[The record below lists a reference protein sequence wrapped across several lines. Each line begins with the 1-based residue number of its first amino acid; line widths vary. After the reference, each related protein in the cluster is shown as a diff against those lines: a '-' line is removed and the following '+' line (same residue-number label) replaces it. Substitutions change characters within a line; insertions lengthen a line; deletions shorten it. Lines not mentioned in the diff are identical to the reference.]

1 MSGMRIF
8 DLESRPKL
16 RQPPP
21 VTVNGMVIDQAAI
34 AREAQHHP
42 AGSAREA
49 GEAAARALV
58 IRHLLLEEAARLEIE
73 GVPEIDDEGRRETP
87 EEARISTL
95 LRQEV
100 QVPEADEAAARRFYT
115 QNQRRFTSPDLYE
128 AAHILFSAD
137 AADPVAYGR
146 AREQALAAL
155 ARLAEQPQRFAAM
168 ARDVS
173 ACPSAASGGN
183 LGQVTGD
190 AVTPAFAEALRRAEP
205 GRVHPEPVETP
216 YGVHVLRLERRIAG
230 RVLPFEMVEERIRE
244 WLGARVWRHAVRQY
258 VSILVGRAEIGGI
271 ELGGA
276 QSPLVQ

>member
-8 DLESRPKL
+8 DLENRPRL
-16 RQPPP
+16 QPPP
-21 VTVNGMVIDQAAI
+21 AVTVNGTVIEQAAI

-58 IRHLLLEEAARLEIE
+58 IRHLLLEEAERLGIE
-73 GVPEIDDEGRRETP
+73 GVPETDGEGRRETP
-87 EEARISTL
+87 EEALISTL

-100 QVPEADEAAARRFYT
+100 QVPEADREAARRFYT
-115 QNQRRFTSPDLYE
+115 QNRARFTSEDVFE

-137 AADPVAYGR
+137 RGDPVAYGQ

-155 ARLAEQPQRFAAM
+155 AVLAEAPERFAAL
-168 ARDVS
+168 AREVS

-190 AVTPAFAEALRRAEP
+190 SVTPAFAEALRRAEP
-205 GRVHPEPVETP
+205 GRVHGEPVETP

-230 RVLPFEMVEERIRE
+230 RVLPFEMVEEQIKE
-244 WLGARVWRHAVRQY
+244 WLAARVWRTAVRQY
-258 VSILVGRAEIGGI
+258 VTILVGRAEIGGI

-276 QSPLVQ
+276 SSPLVQ

>member
-1 MSGMRIF
+1 M
-8 DLESRPKL
+8 
-16 RQPPP
+16 
-21 VTVNGMVIDQAAI
+21 
-34 AREAQHHP
+34 
-42 AGSAREA
+42 
-49 GEAAARALV
+49 
-58 IRHLLLEEAARLEIE
+58 
-73 GVPEIDDEGRRETP
+73 PEIDDEGRRETP

-230 RVLPFEMVEERIRE
+230 RVLPFEM
-244 WLGARVWRHAVRQY
+244 AVPT
-258 VSILVGRAEIGGI
+258 LTA
-271 ELGGA
+271 GGA
-276 QSPLVQ
+276 LAQHA